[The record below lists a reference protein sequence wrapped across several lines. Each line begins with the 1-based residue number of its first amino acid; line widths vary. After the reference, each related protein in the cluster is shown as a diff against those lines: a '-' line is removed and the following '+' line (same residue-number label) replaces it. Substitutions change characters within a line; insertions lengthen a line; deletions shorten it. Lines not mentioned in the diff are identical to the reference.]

1 VYLLVVGGLFLR
13 RPVVPGTKS
22 RPEHETSARTSAHV
36 ETDVPS

>member
-1 VYLLVVGGLFLR
+1 LVVGGLFLR